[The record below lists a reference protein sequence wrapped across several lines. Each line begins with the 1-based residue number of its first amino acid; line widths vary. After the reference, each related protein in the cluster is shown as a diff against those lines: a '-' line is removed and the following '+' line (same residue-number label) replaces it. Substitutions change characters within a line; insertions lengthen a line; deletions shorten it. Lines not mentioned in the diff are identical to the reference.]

1 MTSIVR
7 KRDTGEKGNGGE
19 FGTLNRGEADVQ
31 IAPDAGADDATGTA
45 LIERFGF
52 DVRTADPV
60 EFDEHARSAASRLA
74 AARSRQHS
82 SVDALH
88 RAIRDWKQ
96 AGGSWTKR
104 DQEVVEAAQEWVTL
118 ADGGAASEA
127 TGHRLRAPLRN
138 VQLNQEELERS
149 REQVDG
155 LEEAFR
161 IRGGWNRAFLVA
173 NANGHVHSSTS
184 CWTCRPT
191 TQYAWMTDYSGADE
205 EAIVA
210 DAGYRACTTCY
221 PTAPVGD
228 QQSLPTKMLTDEE
241 RQDEARREKERA
253 ARSEKKA
260 KAAANAPTSTGEP
273 LIIADG
279 MSRYAETLKTERT
292 ARSWA
297 LNGVLEE
304 ASFVAYRE
312 QFDDASTD
320 FPGSTVNRS
329 SRDVIVQSLA
339 DKHGTDTDGIRDE
352 LRQKA
357 HAKAK
362 REYPDEA
369 VRARVVEQIDVLF
382 RLST

>member
-1 MTSIVR
+1 MTGIVR

-19 FGTLNRGEADVQ
+19 FGTTRRGEADVQ
-31 IAPDAGADDATGTA
+31 VTSDAGGDDAAGAA
-45 LIERFGF
+45 LINRFGF

-60 EFDEHARSAASRLA
+60 EFDVHAKSAAAQLSSALA
-74 AARSRQHS
+74 RQRVHLG
-82 SVDALH
+82 ALH
-88 RAIRDWKQ
+88 RAIGDRKQ
-96 AGGSWTKR
+96 AGGSWGKS
-104 DQEVVEAAQEWVTL
+104 DEEVLAAAREWVTL
-118 ADGGAASEA
+118 ADGGAASESTA
-127 TGHRLRAPLRN
+127 RRLRVPLREAQ
-138 VQLNQEELERS
+138 VDQEKAEHA
-149 REQVDG
+149 REQVDD

-173 NANGHVHSSTS
+173 NANGHVHSSTNCS
-184 CWTCRPT
+184 SCRPT

-205 EAIVA
+205 KAIVA
-210 DAGYRACTTCY
+210 DAGYRACTACY

-228 QQSLPTKMLTDEE
+228 QRSLPTKMLTDEE
-241 RQDEARREKERA
+241 KQDEASREKERA

-273 LIIADG
+273 LMVADG
-279 MSRYAETLKTERT
+279 MSRHPETLKTERT

-297 LNGVLEE
+297 IDGVLEE

-329 SRDVIVQSLA
+329 SRDVIVESLA
-339 DKHGTDTDGIRDE
+339 DKHGTDADAIRDE

-362 REYPDEA
+362 REYSDEA
-369 VRARVVEQIDVLF
+369 LRARVAGQIDDLF
-382 RLST
+382 RPSA

>member
-1 MTSIVR
+1 MTGIVR

-19 FGTLNRGEADVQ
+19 FGTTKRGEANLQVTS
-31 IAPDAGADDATGTA
+31 DAGADDATGTA

-60 EFDEHARSAASRLA
+60 EFDEHAKSAGEELA
-74 AARSRQHS
+74 RARSRQRA

-88 RAIRDWKQ
+88 RAIGDRKQ
-96 AGGSWTKR
+96 AGGSWGKS
-104 DQEVVEAAQEWVTL
+104 DEEVVGAAHEWVTL

-127 TGHRLRAPLRN
+127 TGHRLREPLRN
-138 VQLNQEELERS
+138 VQADQEKLERS

-155 LEEAFR
+155 LEAAFR
-161 IRGGWNRAFLVA
+161 VRGGWNRAFLVA

-184 CWTCRPT
+184 CSTCRPT

-205 EAIVA
+205 NAIVS

-228 QQSLPTKMLTDEE
+228 ERSLPTKMLTDEE
-241 RQDEARREKERA
+241 KQDEVRRENERA
-253 ARSEKKA
+253 ARAAKKA

-273 LIIADG
+273 LTVPDG
-279 MSRYAETLKTERT
+279 MSRYPETLKTERT
-292 ARSWA
+292 AKSWA
-297 LNGVLEE
+297 VNGVLEE

-329 SRDVIVQSLA
+329 SRDVIVESLA
-339 DKHGTDTDGIRDE
+339 DKHGSDTDGIRDE

-362 REYPDEA
+362 REYTDET
-369 VRARVVEQIDVLF
+369 VRARVVGQIDDLF
-382 RLST
+382 RPSA